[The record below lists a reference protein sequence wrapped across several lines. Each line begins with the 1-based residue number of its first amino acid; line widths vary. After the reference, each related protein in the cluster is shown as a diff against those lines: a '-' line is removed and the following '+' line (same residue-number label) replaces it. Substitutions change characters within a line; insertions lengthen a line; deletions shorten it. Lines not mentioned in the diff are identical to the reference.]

1 MLVRLILS
9 TASFSFALLLS
20 IQLRLCS
27 VSTTL
32 IREWRFCFTIF
43 HFWMANSKTNRI
55 LPLILFRGGSGT
67 IIHINWMM
75 KYVLATVNEVNR
87 MHANVPLDCEY
98 SRFFVA
104 SCHCSNITKVSSYQY
119 FLYLLWLFFLL
130 SCGSIFHQQRPLADA
145 QKIACQAAA
154 TDFNR

>member
-1 MLVRLILS
+1 MLVRLILR

-43 HFWMANSKTNRI
+43 HFWMADSKTNRI

-104 SCHCSNITKVSSYQY
+104 SCHCSNITKVSFYQY
-119 FLYLLWLFFLL
+119 FLYLLWLFFFFCSHADPFFISNDLL
-130 SCGSIFHQQRPLADA
+130 QTH
-145 QKIACQAAA
+145 KK
-154 TDFNR
+154 